1 MTNMI
6 RADFYRILRGK
17 AIYFAIALMLLMIG
31 MSIYGVSAGSIGIHA
46 GMAEGMAEGLENGAS
61 EQTRAL
67 SMSEYREYQLNAEG
81 HPLDREILANN
92 MNLYYVFIFVA
103 VIVLTADFSNGS
115 VKNTLSSAIDRNNY
129 FLSKLAFVNLC
140 CTALFFLNTYVTHF
154 ATILFNTGKFASDIG
169 TITKTS
175 LLQLPAILALVSIL
189 TGIGF
194 VVKRTAVFNTV
205 TIPFIIVAQ
214 LTLQFFARFFQLK
227 ESFLQYEL
235 EIMLNRLAGDPAGSY
250 LLHSYLVC
258 AAVIVACNSL
268 GYLFFNKS
276 EIG

>member
-17 AIYFAIALMLLMIG
+17 AIYFAVALMFLMIG
-31 MSIYGVSAGSIGIHA
+31 MSIYGVSAGSIGINISS
-46 GMAEGMAEGLENGAS
+46 GMADGLETGS
-61 EQTRAL
+61 YEQTRAL
-67 SMSEYREYQLNAEG
+67 SMSEYREYQLNAAG
-81 HPLDREILANN
+81 HPLDREILATNI
-92 MNLYYVFIFVA
+92 NLHYVFIFVA
-103 VIVLTADFSNGS
+103 VIALTADFSSGA
-115 VKNTLSSAIDRNNY
+115 VKNTLSSAIARNKY

-169 TITKTS
+169 TITKVS

-205 TIPFIIVAQ
+205 TIPFIIIAQ
-214 LTLQFFARFFQLK
+214 LTLRFFAWFFELK

-235 EIMLNRLAGDPAGSY
+235 EIMLNRLAGDPSGSY

-268 GYLFFNKS
+268 GYLFFQKA

>member
-17 AIYFAIALMLLMIG
+17 AIYFAVALMFLMIG
-31 MSIYGVSAGSIGIHA
+31 ASIYGVSAGSIGINISS
-46 GMAEGMAEGLENGAS
+46 GMMDGLENGS
-61 EQTRAL
+61 YEQTRAL
-67 SMSEYREYQLNAEG
+67 SMSEYREYQLNAAG
-81 HPLDREILANN
+81 HPLDREILATNI
-92 MNLYYVFIFVA
+92 NLYYVFIFVA
-103 VIVLTADFSNGS
+103 VIALTADFSSGA
-115 VKNTLSSAIDRNNY
+115 VKNTLSSAIARNKY

-169 TITKTS
+169 TITKVS

-194 VVKRTAVFNTV
+194 VVKRTAIFNTV
-205 TIPFIIVAQ
+205 TIPFIIIAQ
-214 LTLQFFARFFQLK
+214 LALQFFAWYFELK
-227 ESFLQYEL
+227 GNFLQYEL
-235 EIMLNRLAGDPAGSY
+235 EIMLNRLAGDPSGSY

-268 GYLFFNKS
+268 GYLFFKKA

>member
-17 AIYFAIALMLLMIG
+17 AIYFAVALMFLMIG
-31 MSIYGVSAGSIGIHA
+31 VSIYGVSAGSIGINISS
-46 GMAEGMAEGLENGAS
+46 GMMDGLENGS
-61 EQTRAL
+61 YEQTRAL
-67 SMSEYREYQLNAEG
+67 SMSEYREYQLNAAG
-81 HPLDREILANN
+81 HPLDREILATNI
-92 MNLYYVFIFVA
+92 NLYYVFIFVA
-103 VIVLTADFSNGS
+103 VIALTADFSSGA
-115 VKNTLSSAIDRNNY
+115 VKNTLSSAIARNKY

-169 TITKTS
+169 TITKVS

-194 VVKRTAVFNTV
+194 VVKRTAIFNTV
-205 TIPFIIVAQ
+205 TIPFIIIAQ
-214 LTLQFFARFFQLK
+214 LALQFFAWYFELK
-227 ESFLQYEL
+227 GNFLQYEL
-235 EIMLNRLAGDPAGSY
+235 EIMLNRLAGDPSGSY

-268 GYLFFNKS
+268 GYLFFKKA